1 MTVMLSPATI
11 LAYLRTQRLTVEA
24 SVSVD
29 GAAQAAVVGI
39 AVTDR
44 FEVVFDTLASTRKV
58 PNLRANP
65 RIALVIGGLL
75 AGDERTVQY
84 EGIADLPSGTELDRV
99 RAAYFEAWPDGR
111 DRVGWPGL
119 VYIRVRATWLRYSD
133 FNQDPPVIAE
143 LGAEDLIARA

>member
-11 LAYLRTQRLTVEA
+11 LAYLRTQRLAVEA

-84 EGIADLPSGTELDRV
+84 EGIADLPSGTELDRI